1 LQRDPLV
8 QSEGFRRWRR
18 RWLVESPR
26 RCSHQSMPL
35 GRGGHSQPPAAQ
47 RELAD
52 VVSKPQVGQARACAD
67 DRHIM
72 VPAARGPNGLLLPA
86 RNRKP
91 AGAGGSLAKR
101 GRPLFYWRG

>member
-1 LQRDPLV
+1 
-8 QSEGFRRWRR
+8 
-18 RWLVESPR
+18 
-26 RCSHQSMPL
+26 
-35 GRGGHSQPPAAQ
+35 
-47 RELAD
+47 
-52 VVSKPQVGQARACAD
+52 
-67 DRHIM
+67 M